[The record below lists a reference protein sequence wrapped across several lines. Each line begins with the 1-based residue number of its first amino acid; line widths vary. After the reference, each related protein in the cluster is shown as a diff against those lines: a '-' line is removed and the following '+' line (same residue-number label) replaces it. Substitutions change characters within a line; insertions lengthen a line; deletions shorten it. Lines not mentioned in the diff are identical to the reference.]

1 MIKKVL
7 VFAPIR
13 PAATIRKIPSTALA
27 VVVEMMLGFLQYT
40 VQVQCPLKAA
50 QSTHTHTLTNTC
62 TSYL

>member
-13 PAATIRKIPSTALA
+13 PAATVRKIPSTALA

-50 QSTHTHTLTNTC
+50 QSTHTHIN
-62 TSYL
+62 